1 MTAHLGSSVTQ
12 LSGKSNSGNFIMLF
26 ITLHML
32 TVSKI
37 WNCVMLCYQRGLK

>member
-26 ITLHML
+26 ITVHML

-37 WNCVMLCYQRGLK
+37 WNRVMLCYQRGIK